1 VRRGLPIVAIVG
13 YTNAGKSTLLN
24 TLTRSDVLA
33 EDRLFATLDPT
44 TRRLRL
50 PDAWGA
56 GELRSPNPFAGGP
69 GPSQGPGFNRPREII
84 IADTVGFIRDL
95 PRDLARAFRATLEE
109 LDEADLLLHVV
120 DAADPANEQQIA
132 AVEAILADLGLAET
146 RRILVMN
153 KVDLLPDEERAR
165 LPRGSAE
172 LPVVAMSARDG
183 ATTGALL
190 EAVEAALAREGFAD
204 IAAPESVSLPS

>member
-1 VRRGLPIVAIVG
+1 VRRGLPIVAFVG

-50 PDAWGA
+50 PR
-56 GELRSPNPFAGGP
+56 E
-69 GPSQGPGFNRPREII
+69 REII

-95 PRDLARAFRATLEE
+95 PLDLARAFRATLEE

-120 DAADPANEQQIA
+120 DAADPANDQQIA

-165 LPRGSAE
+165 LPRRIGD
-172 LPVVAMSARDG
+172 LPVVPISARDG
-183 ATTGALL
+183 ATTAPLL
-190 EAVEAALAREGFAD
+190 EAIEGALAREGFTEAPPRSPAD
-204 IAAPESVSLPS
+204 DASVPS

>member
-1 VRRGLPIVAIVG
+1 MRRRLPIVAIVG

-33 EDRLFATLDPT
+33 EDQLFATLDPT

-50 PDAWGA
+50 PR
-56 GELRSPNPFAGGP
+56 E
-69 GPSQGPGFNRPREII
+69 REII

-132 AVEAILADLGLAET
+132 AVEAILADLKLAET

-153 KVDLLPDEERAR
+153 KVDLLPDDERAR
-165 LPRGSAE
+165 VARGGGD
-172 LPVVAMSARDG
+172 LPVVAISARDG
-183 ATTGALL
+183 ASTGTLL
-190 EAVEAALAREGFAD
+190 DAIEAALASEGFAD
-204 IAAPESVSLPS
+204 VARPPPGDGETDDDGGDDTDTASLPP

>member
-1 VRRGLPIVAIVG
+1 
-13 YTNAGKSTLLN
+13 
-24 TLTRSDVLA
+24 
-33 EDRLFATLDPT
+33 
-44 TRRLRL
+44 
-50 PDAWGA
+50 
-56 GELRSPNPFAGGP
+56 
-69 GPSQGPGFNRPREII
+69 
-84 IADTVGFIRDL
+84 VGFIRDL

-165 LPRGSAE
+165 LPRRIGD
-172 LPVVAMSARDG
+172 LPVVPISARDG
-183 ATTGALL
+183 ATTAPLL
-190 EAVEAALAREGFAD
+190 DAIEAALAREGFTE
-204 IAAPESVSLPS
+204 AAPRSPGDDASLTS